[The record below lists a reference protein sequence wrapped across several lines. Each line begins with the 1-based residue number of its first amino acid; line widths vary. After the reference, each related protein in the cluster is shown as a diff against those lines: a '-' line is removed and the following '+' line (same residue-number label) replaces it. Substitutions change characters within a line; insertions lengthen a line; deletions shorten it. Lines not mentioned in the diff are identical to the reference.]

1 MTMEGMG
8 RLSIKGRS
16 GITIIRNGEE
26 NIAQNIKGLAQW
38 PSVLNG
44 EILEV
49 RLILEVPAAK
59 IAARIRS
66 DADLQQM
73 ERCLAALS
81 AIDHRD
87 EQDYARGDE
96 WDFLLHQ
103 TIMRATGNEL
113 LLRLYEGVTS
123 LMRESTRRYR
133 GMFFNRIDGWA
144 ENTFR
149 EHARIVEAIRAQT
162 PKEAGEAMQLHLC
175 RISKGHQFFGIPQ
188 HEITCDVF
196 CQEVS

>member
-1 MTMEGMG
+1 M
-8 RLSIKGRS
+8 
-16 GITIIRNGEE
+16 
-26 NIAQNIKGLAQW
+26 
-38 PSVLNG
+38 LNG

-113 LLRLYEGVTS
+113 LLRLYEGVTA